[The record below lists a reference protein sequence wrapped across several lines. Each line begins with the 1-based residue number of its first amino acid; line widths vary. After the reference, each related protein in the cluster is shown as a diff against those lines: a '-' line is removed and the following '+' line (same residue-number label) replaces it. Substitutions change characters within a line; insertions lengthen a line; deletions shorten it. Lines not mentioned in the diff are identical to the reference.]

1 HQQESQAATTHE
13 RRDVRDA
20 GQLLD
25 VPFDITGECLRFAD
39 VSAGREKY
47 IDHELRTRCGREKA
61 PVDFRESVQRS
72 GEENKRQGYNHPAIS
87 QGKSQE
93 VAVNLKEKATV
104 RIAVFG

>member
-1 HQQESQAATTHE
+1 ATAHK

-39 VSAGREKY
+39 VSAGREKD

-61 PVDFRESVQRS
+61 LVDLRESVQR
-72 GEENKRQGYNHPAIS
+72 GGKENERQGHNDPTIS
-87 QGKSQE
+87 QRRSQKLT
-93 VAVNLKEKATV
+93 VFLKEKATV